1 MSSAGPVE
9 SEIKL
14 RLVGPEQGRQALER
28 LGARLETARHFEDNQ
43 LYDDAGRSLAGRG
56 VVVRLRRTP
65 HGGVL
70 TFKGPRSVADGV
82 KSREELETGVA
93 DADTLAQILAR
104 LGLSATFR
112 YQKYREIWRHGGLV
126 IVLDETP
133 VGCFLELEGPPE
145 EIHATAAALG
155 YGRRDYISDSYVT
168 LFFRSGGHGDMVFP
182 GTEAAPHR

>member
-1 MSSAGPVE
+1 MSSASPVE

-14 RLVGPEQGRQALER
+14 RLAGPEQGRQALRR

-43 LYDDAGRSLAGRG
+43 LYDDAERSLAGRG
-56 VVVRLRRTP
+56 TVVRVRRTP
-65 HGGVL
+65 HGSVL

-112 YQKYREIWRHGGLV
+112 YQKYREVWRHGGLV

-145 EIHATAAALG
+145 QIHAAAAALG
-155 YGRRDYISDSYVT
+155 FGRQDYVTDSYAA
-168 LFFRSGGHGDMVFP
+168 LFFRAGGQGDMVFP
-182 GTEAAPHR
+182 GTEAEPGL